1 MHYLSKLIR
10 NAFNPFEVLL
20 HELISRGGPLPP
32 GAGPMELASLA
43 AGGMPMDPSMMG
55 MGMMG
60 EWDHYTR
67 AEDHSLVL
75 QGPRCLTSAA
85 PTGPCTALCR
95 GRGAGCLTP
104 ALGCCRPLTR
114 AWPPWAWGACMM
126 QGHPT
131 GASNKRSHNYQP
143 ETIFN
148 KNCRKQR
155 RKRGRICTTRR
166 GPGRL

>member
-60 EWDHYTR
+60 EWDHYT
-67 AEDHSLVL
+67 AELRITVS
-75 QGPRCLTSAA
+75 
-85 PTGPCTALCR
+85 
-95 GRGAGCLTP
+95 
-104 ALGCCRPLTR
+104 CCRDPDAQPVLR
-114 AWPPWAWGACMM
+114 PR
-126 QGHPT
+126 GHALHCA
-131 GASNKRSHNYQP
+131 GGG
-143 ETIFN
+143 
-148 KNCRKQR
+148 
-155 RKRGRICTTRR
+155 GRDA
-166 GPGRL
+166 